1 VASIVSRPS
10 YPGVMRT
17 KLGVLVACSSLV
29 LASCSLEPILDED
42 AAAPA
47 PTPTVHLDQSD
58 RPPPPSELA
67 DVVDE
72 VLPSV
77 VNVRVRTAAGRGQG
91 SGVIIEPD
99 GVILT
104 NAHVVSEAEEVE
116 VVFNDDVHETMIGEI
131 VGAVPDRDLAV
142 LRVDADDLTPIELG
156 RSSLLRLGDPV
167 IAVGFPLGLGATVT
181 QGIIS
186 GEERTISTGEGP
198 QLRDLLQTDAAIN
211 PGNSGGALVN
221 LSGDLVGI
229 NTATAS
235 AAFAENTGFA
245 ISIDSAVP
253 FIEQILSGR
262 EQGFIG
268 VELPRT
274 EEEFETFAEEFGYDD
289 DVEGALILS
298 IQPDTP
304 ADEANLEEGMMVVAI
319 DDSPVRSAGD
329 LTDIVTRHQPGDTI
343 ELTILTPEG
352 EDLSIAIELA
362 ARDRDI
368 LNPED

>member
-1 VASIVSRPS
+1 
-10 YPGVMRT
+10 MRT
-17 KLGVLVACSSLV
+17 RVVVLLACSSLV

-42 AAAPA
+42 DAAAPS

-104 NAHVVSEAEEVE
+104 NAHVVSNAEDVQ
-116 VVFNDDVHETMIGEI
+116 VVFNDGVHDTMPGEI

-142 LRVDADDLTPIELG
+142 LRVDADDLTPIEIG

-186 GEERTISTGEGP
+186 GEERTISTGEEGP
-198 QLRDLLQTDAAIN
+198 PLRDLLQTDAAIN

-221 LSGDLVGI
+221 LSGELVGI

-262 EQGFIG
+262 EQGFLG
-268 VELPRT
+268 VTLASVASAAA
-274 EEEFETFAEEFGYDD
+274 AEELGFDE
-289 DVEGALILS
+289 DVRGALIAS
-298 IQPDTP
+298 DDPEQPAVIPDSA
-304 ADEANLEEGMMVVAI
+304 ADRAGLEEGMVITAVNGV
-319 DDSPVRSAGD
+319 DVGSAQD
-329 LTDIVTRHQPGDTI
+329 VIEIVTQMQPGDGI
-343 ELTILTPEG
+343 ELE
-352 EDLSIAIELA
+352 
-362 ARDRDI
+362 
-368 LNPED
+368 

>member
-1 VASIVSRPS
+1 
-10 YPGVMRT
+10 MRM

-77 VNVRVRTAAGRGQG
+77 VNVRVQTAAGRGQG

-186 GEERTISTGEGP
+186 GEERTISTGDNGP
-198 QLRDLLQTDAAIN
+198 KLRDLLQTDAAIN

-268 VELPRT
+268 VGLAT
-274 EEEFETFAEEFGYDD
+274 EDEFEAVAEEFGYDENVD
-289 DVEGALILS
+289 GALVVS
-298 IQPDTP
+298 IQPDSP
-304 ADEANLEEGMMVVAI
+304 ADRAELEEGMMIVAI
-319 DDSPVRSAGD
+319 DDRPIASAAD
-329 LTDIVTRHQPGDTI
+329 LTGIVTDHQPGDTV
-343 ELTILTPEG
+343 ELAILTPDG
-352 EDLSIAIELA
+352 EELSLPIQLA
-362 ARDRDI
+362 ARPRET
-368 LNPED
+368 LSPED